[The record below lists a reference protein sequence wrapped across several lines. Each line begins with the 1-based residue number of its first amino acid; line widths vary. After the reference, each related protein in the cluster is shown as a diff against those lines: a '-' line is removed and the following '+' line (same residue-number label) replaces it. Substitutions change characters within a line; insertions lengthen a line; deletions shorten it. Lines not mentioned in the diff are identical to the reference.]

1 MAKDGKARQG
11 TQGHKARHAIIIGK
25 ASARQGRKASAIAI
39 GIGNC
44 HRQGIIGMPSAR
56 HAIGIGRT
64 QQQDAGRQDAAKWR
78 SIVIQFLKECK
89 DTQL

>member
-39 GIGNC
+39 GKASSAC
-44 HRQGIIGMPSAR
+44 HRQGMPSASAGR
-56 HAIGIGRT
+56 SSRTQDGRT
-64 QQQDAGRQDAAKWR
+64 QQSGA
-78 SIVIQFLKECK
+78 V
-89 DTQL
+89 